1 MGTSVALAGR
11 VGSGVV
17 ACSSEDRRAPYSSF
31 SLVWGSGEPPPP
43 GSQPTSHTPPSL
55 PSEAGLLSSF
65 PPHGTP
71 QPRSQV
77 TPPFSES
84 CLALIPLVSL
94 TQPAPPGANRLP
106 AARGYYSTSQHPEP
120 HSLHRANPG
129 GCSRRCALVASA
141 CPRPWCRSR
150 GCSLAVS
157 TRDAGVAAGPT
168 SFRGSLCCCS
178 RAENL
183 ALAPCLPR
191 RGPHQCAVYCFC
203 QIIHADVN
211 ECETQL
217 CSQQSPFHTSPCPA
231 LCAGVSVYS
240 PAGNFPSA
248 GWSSSPHGP
257 NSCCQQAPT
266 PPWFP

>member
-1 MGTSVALAGR
+1 M
-11 VGSGVV
+11 
-17 ACSSEDRRAPYSSF
+17 
-31 SLVWGSGEPPPP
+31 
-43 GSQPTSHTPPSL
+43 
-55 PSEAGLLSSF
+55 
-65 PPHGTP
+65 
-71 QPRSQV
+71 
-77 TPPFSES
+77 
-84 CLALIPLVSL
+84 ALIPVVSL
-94 TQPAPPGANRLP
+94 PQPAPPGANRLP
-106 AARGYYSTSQHPEP
+106 AARGCSSSSQCPELTLGAAASSVP
-120 HSLHRANPG
+120 VWHQHVQGRGARA
-129 GCSRRCALVASA
+129 
-141 CPRPWCRSR
+141 
-150 GCSLAVS
+150 AVS

-168 SFRGSLCCCS
+168 SVRGSWCCCS

-191 RGPHQCAVYCFC
+191 RGPHQCAAYCFC

-231 LCAGVSVYS
+231 LCAGVFVYS